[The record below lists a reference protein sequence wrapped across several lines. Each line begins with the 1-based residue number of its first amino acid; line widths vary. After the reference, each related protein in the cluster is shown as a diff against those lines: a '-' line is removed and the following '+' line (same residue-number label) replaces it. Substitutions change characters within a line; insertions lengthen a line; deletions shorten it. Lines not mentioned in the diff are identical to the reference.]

1 MGTLQIRTTKSS
13 IPRSKYEMNLAEFPL
28 AFLTTKIPKGTDA
41 LEYQDSIV
49 GKDGKEIQRRWKIYP
64 HPKYGFPTPS
74 TQATLFELFQIWA
87 QTNFESSVIPF
98 GSIYEL
104 IKRRGLQDDKR
115 TYDRIRRDLNL
126 LVGVTI
132 EAKDAFW
139 DNEKKAYVDQTFHLF
154 ELVRFYRK
162 DVSHHD
168 HSTPSK
174 AYIEAS
180 KTLWGSIEA
189 SGLITLKH
197 VDAEFFRSLTPIQQR
212 LALYLGKMLYNSVEH
227 RRDTMQ
233 LARQIP
239 IMAKSS
245 WHVKEELTKACEGL
259 LAKGFPYLTAYRYE
273 RSRHQKRE
281 NIVFKRHQR
290 TDTEVLSLPLS
301 DKTMQLDVLEPAG
314 LEEARQDLLVEDIL
328 SLTGDTKSKQFYRLT
343 ANKLS
348 EETIRRA
355 IAETRAAHFQHGI
368 RTTPGR
374 YFIDVLKRFATDQ
387 GISLFGSS
395 RQESTEKEAA
405 EQGDLFSLKTRVD
418 GEAKK

>member
-1 MGTLQIRTTKSS
+1 
-13 IPRSKYEMNLAEFPL
+13 
-28 AFLTTKIPKGTDA
+28 
-41 LEYQDSIV
+41 
-49 GKDGKEIQRRWKIYP
+49 
-64 HPKYGFPTPS
+64 
-74 TQATLFELFQIWA
+74 
-87 QTNFESSVIPF
+87 
-98 GSIYEL
+98 
-104 IKRRGLQDDKR
+104 
-115 TYDRIRRDLNL
+115 
-126 LVGVTI
+126 
-132 EAKDAFW
+132 
-139 DNEKKAYVDQTFHLF
+139 
-154 ELVRFYRK
+154 
-162 DVSHHD
+162 
-168 HSTPSK
+168 
-174 AYIEAS
+174 
-180 KTLWGSIEA
+180 
-189 SGLITLKH
+189 
-197 VDAEFFRSLTPIQQR
+197 
-212 LALYLGKMLYNSVEH
+212 MLYNSVEH

-273 RSRHQKRE
+273 RSRHQNRE
-281 NIVFKRHQR
+281 NIVFQRHQR
-290 TDTEVLSLPLS
+290 TDTEVLSLSLS
-301 DKTMQLDVLEPAG
+301 DKTMQLDILEPAG
-314 LEEARQDLLVEDIL
+314 LEGARQDLLVEDIL

-355 IAETRAAHFQHGI
+355 ISETRAAHFQHGI

-387 GISLFGSS
+387 GISLFGPS

>member
-1 MGTLQIRTTKSS
+1 
-13 IPRSKYEMNLAEFPL
+13 MNLAEFPL

-162 DVSHHD
+162 DASHHD

-281 NIVFKRHQR
+281 NIVFQRHQR
-290 TDTEVLSLPLS
+290 TDTEMLSLPLS
-301 DKTMQLDVLEPAG
+301 DKTMQLDILEPAG
-314 LEEARQDLLVEDIL
+314 LEGARQDLLVEDIL

-368 RTTPGR
+368 RTTPGQ

-387 GISLFGSS
+387 GISLFGPS
-395 RQESTEKEAA
+395 RQDSTEKEAA
-405 EQGDLFSLKTRVD
+405 EQGDLFSLKTRVA